1 MNLDTIA
8 WYENILKSSISLIT
22 TKFVFKIRVK
32 CRNRPCGLKKLHVS
46 SLVFHKCR
54 RPPCGQTIGS
64 FWSLSLTLVS
74 LSSLV
79 DISWRVIWSFLLWTH
94 CDYQASNIIVRNS
107 VSFSPISKTHQ
118 NLIFSTH
125 QTQGRFLAMVIC
137 FCANEAVI
145 RTSWTNTNPGRRFW
159 SCAQSVS
166 LLNCFL
172 FHL

>member
-1 MNLDTIA
+1 MRFMTDSPRGAASDRL
-8 WYENILKSSISLIT
+8 
-22 TKFVFKIRVK
+22 FKPWK
-32 CRNRPCGLKKLHVS
+32 YLS
-46 SLVFHKCR
+46 HKVE
-54 RPPCGQTIGS
+54 I
-64 FWSLSLTLVS
+64 
-74 LSSLV
+74 
-79 DISWRVIWSFLLWTH
+79 
-94 CDYQASNIIVRNS
+94 
-107 VSFSPISKTHQ
+107 HQ

-125 QTQGRFLAMVIC
+125 QTQGRLLAMVIC